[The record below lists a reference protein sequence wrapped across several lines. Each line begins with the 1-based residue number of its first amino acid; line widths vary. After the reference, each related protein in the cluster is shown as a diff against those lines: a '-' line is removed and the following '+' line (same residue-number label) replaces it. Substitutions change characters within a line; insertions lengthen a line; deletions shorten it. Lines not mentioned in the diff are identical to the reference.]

1 MPQACYCYENQPW
14 RSMFVQR
21 NDMISHLNT
30 TRRSLIL
37 SRTENISRLL
47 PMQAKKLFK
56 DCCNIFLSGIVTGL
70 TRIMKFLSPS
80 VKLTDEQ
87 TQSGLRYIVKESLA
101 GEVMV
106 NLTGGTFLVSM
117 AVFMGASNF
126 QIGLLA
132 SLPIFTNVFQLA
144 SIWLVHTFNNRRA
157 IAVLTSVVARL
168 ALLII
173 GAIPFVFGKSA
184 NVNFLIAL
192 LTVHYFFGS
201 LASASWNSWMKDL
214 VPEKT
219 LGQYFSYRTRLMQIL
234 SITTSLLVAFFID
247 FMKVHH
253 PDMVNTAY
261 FVMFLVGSGVGMLG
275 VYLLSKAPEPKAEPD
290 SGKVL
295 TSFQKPLR
303 DRNFRKLIFFNSFWS
318 FALDLAVPFFSV
330 YMMKTIGLPL
340 SYVMAFTILGQL
352 SSISSLKLWGRYTD
366 RYSNKTIIRIC
377 APVYISCIM
386 AMAFTSLPSGQLYSI
401 ILLAVI
407 NIFSG
412 ISTAGINLA
421 VSNIGIKLAP
431 REDAMSYMAVKNII
445 VSLCAAMAPLLAGMM
460 ADYFSHHE
468 LEWNFQWQGAHGV
481 TVIQMI
487 SLKGLNF
494 FFVIGGLLAMLSL
507 RLLPGIKEQGEV
519 EKDRVVGYMHK
530 RIRSGMR
537 ENLVLRSIASYRPGK
552 FSVLLKKRFSEWQ

>member
-1 MPQACYCYENQPW
+1 
-14 RSMFVQR
+14 MFVPDT
-21 NDMISHLNT
+21 DMTLHFN
-30 TRRSLIL
+30 TRRNPGIL
-37 SRTENISRLL
+37 KRAETTAGSIFL
-47 PMQAKKLFK
+47 PAKDLFK

-70 TRIMKFLSPS
+70 TRIMKFLSPT
-80 VKLTDEQ
+80 VKLTEKQ

-132 SLPIFTNVFQLA
+132 SLPIFTNVFQLS

-157 IAVLTSVVARL
+157 VAVLTSVVARL
-168 ALLII
+168 ALLVI
-173 GAIPFVFGKSA
+173 GAIPFVFGKGA

-214 VPEKT
+214 VPEKI
-219 LGQYFSYRTRLMQIL
+219 LGQYFSYRTKLMQIL

-247 FMKVHH
+247 FMKAHR
-253 PDMVNTAY
+253 PDMVNTTY
-261 FVMFLVGSGVGMLG
+261 FVMFLVGAAVGMLG

-290 SGKVL
+290 NTKVL
-295 TSFQKPLR
+295 TSFQKPLK

-366 RYSNKTIIRIC
+366 RYSNKTIIHIC
-377 APVYISCIM
+377 APVYIICIL
-386 AMAFTSLPSGQLYSI
+386 AMTFTSLAAGQLYSI

-431 REDAMSYMAVKNII
+431 RENAMSYMAVKNII
-445 VSLCAAMAPLLAGMM
+445 VSFCAAMAPLLAGLM

-468 LEWNFQWQGAHGV
+468 LAWNFQWQGAQGV
-481 TVIQMI
+481 TVIQI
-487 SLKGLNF
+487 VSLKGLNF
-494 FFVIGGLLAMLSL
+494 FFVIGGLLAMFSL

-519 EKDRVVGYMHK
+519 QKDRVVGYMHK
-530 RIRSGMR
+530 KIRLGMR
-537 ENLVLRSIASYRPGK
+537 ENLVLRSIASYRPGT
-552 FSVLLKKRFSEWQ
+552 FSVLLRKRFSEWQ